1 MEAQAVAL
9 PLLVR
14 TDLDLRWRTL
24 LRWGGISA
32 LGYLFVSIVIP
43 GALVLA
49 WGYDLPEGRAL
60 SGSELLDL
68 VGNHQG
74 WWMALQVT
82 TLEGSILAI
91 ITFLAVFAALKHLE
105 PGWAAIGATFGAVSM
120 VLYMAYLPVLLGQ
133 VWLGQEWLTATTER
147 RGELATAA
155 ESLIAQNSAF
165 NPAYEPL
172 TAIGILVLSLVMLRG
187 VFSRWVAWLGVA
199 TAASAFLAVALYPV
213 LGLGYLW
220 WWVFYTAWF
229 IAVGVQLINL
239 SRRPRPALAGSPRD
253 PDHEPSPAPRLQAP
267 G

>member
-1 MEAQAVAL
+1 MSTISTSTA
-9 PLLVR
+9 R
-14 TDLDLRWRTL
+14 TPDTDTAATVGPDLNWRTL
-24 LRWGGISA
+24 WRWGGISA
-32 LGYLFVSIVIP
+32 LGYLVVSILVP
-43 GALVLA
+43 GVLVLA

-60 SGSELLDL
+60 PGSELLDL

-91 ITFLAVFAALKHLE
+91 ITFLALFTALKHLE
-105 PGWAAIGATFGAVSM
+105 PGWAAIGAAFGVVSM
-120 VLYMAYLPVLLGQ
+120 ILYMAYLPVLLGQ
-133 VWLGQEWLTATTER
+133 VWLGQEWLTATAER
-147 RGELATAA
+147 RTELATAA

-199 TAASAFLAVALYPV
+199 TAVAAFAAVALYPV

-229 IAVGVQLINL
+229 IAVGWQLIRL
-239 SRRPRPALAGSPRD
+239 SRPRTQPITDHVGEVDHVPR
-253 PDHEPSPAPRLQAP
+253 HH
-267 G
+267 